1 VFAFPSTKEGFGLA
15 ALEALASGLPVVASD
30 LDAFRTFLDD
40 GRNARL
46 VPVGDSRALGAS
58 LARLGGDAAAREAL
72 STAGL
77 AVAAGYTWDRAAV
90 AHEHA
95 YDQVLALLE
104 PVRARHG

>member
-1 VFAFPSTKEGFGLA
+1 
-15 ALEALASGLPVVASD
+15 
-30 LDAFRTFLDD
+30 
-40 GRNARL
+40 
-46 VPVGDSRALGAS
+46 
-58 LARLGGDAAAREAL
+58 
-72 STAGL
+72 L